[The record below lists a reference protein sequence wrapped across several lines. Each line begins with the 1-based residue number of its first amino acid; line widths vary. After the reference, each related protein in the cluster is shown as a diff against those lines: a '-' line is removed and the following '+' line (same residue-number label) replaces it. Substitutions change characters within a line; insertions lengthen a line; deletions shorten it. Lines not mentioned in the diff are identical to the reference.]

1 MRKILSNNK
10 NTFFFF
16 LILSFL
22 FYGNSIKNGFSLDD
36 SYVTV
41 TNYQVKGKNYTPNH
55 PLVAGGLKSIPKIWR
70 SHYGHGNGTSY
81 DYRPVVITMFAI
93 EYGIFGQSSHIN
105 HTINVILYG
114 ILVFCLFLL
123 LKKCLEDYPFKE
135 TFALVCSILFLAH
148 PIHTEVVNNIKCRD
162 ELLALIFTLLASL
175 QVFKYYELKKVK
187 HLVFGALFIF
197 LGLYTKLTSAI
208 FVALIPLML
217 FFFSKADKKK
227 IFYVFIGLVV
237 CYRLFIKSKHI
248 LIAEKVVRNFFHFEN
263 PLYSEHISFYGR
275 ILFALKV
282 FGTYVKL
289 MLFPYPLRCYYGTS
303 LFTAHVNL
311 FDFEVIVGLVF
322 FAAAAYYCYKSK
334 SKIALFGLLFFLLS
348 IAPLTNIIQN
358 VAGVVGERL
367 CITSSIG
374 FMVFITSV
382 LFSLYKTIP
391 NQLTTQSFLQKPLSY
406 LTIVLVIFMFYTWNR
421 NTAWESEFSL
431 YEHDAQ
437 YSERSGGQN
446 NLLANKYYELLLT
459 GDKKYTQQYLLE
471 KILKHYKLAIE
482 DDSTLYSAFNNA
494 GVAYFSYLNQPDVA
508 LNYFQRAINN
518 NPAPYPQAYENLGNC
533 YKKRGDFINA
543 FKNYRIATMQNH
555 KQYKSY
561 TELMS
566 MLIESKR
573 LTPALAIIKEADKQF
588 PRDYVVTSQYANY
601 YLLSLDT
608 LKGVE
613 KLEEAYSI
621 SPNKKLA
628 EYLFAKWTALKNP
641 EKIEYYRNQYAILP
655 Q

>member
-1 MRKILSNNK
+1 MQKILSNNK

-41 TNYQVKGKNYTPNH
+41 TNYPVKGKNYIPNH
-55 PLVAGGLKSIPKIWR
+55 ALVSQGFKSIPKIWR
-70 SHYGHGNGTSY
+70 SHYGHGNGASY
-81 DYRPVVITMFAI
+81 DYRPLVITMFAI
-93 EYGIFGQSSHIN
+93 EYGIFGQAPHIN
-105 HTINVILYG
+105 HAINVILYG
-114 ILVFCLFLL
+114 VLVFCLFLL
-123 LKKCLEDYPFKE
+123 LKRCLEEYPFKE
-135 TFALVCSILFLAH
+135 TFALVCSVLFLAH

-162 ELLALIFTLLASL
+162 ELLALIFTLLASI
-175 QVFKYYELKKVK
+175 QIFKFYDLNKAK
-187 HLVFGALFIF
+187 HLVFGALFMF

-217 FFFSKADKKK
+217 FFFLKADKKK
-227 IFYVFIGLVV
+227 ILYVLVGLAV
-237 CYRLFIKSKHI
+237 CYRLFIKSKHV
-248 LIAEKVVRNFFHFEN
+248 LITEKVVRNFFHFEN

-289 MLFPYPLRCYYGTS
+289 MLFPYPLRCYYGAS
-303 LFTAHVNL
+303 LFTAHVSF
-311 FDFEVIVGLVF
+311 FDFEIFVGLIF
-322 FAAAAYYCYKSK
+322 LAAAIYYCYKSQ
-334 SKIALFGLLFFLLS
+334 SKIAFFGLLFFLLS

-367 CITSSIG
+367 CITASIG
-374 FMVFITSV
+374 FMVFATSV
-382 LFSLYKTIP
+382 LFSFYKTIP
-391 NQLTTQSFLQKPLSY
+391 IKLTNQSFTQKPLSY
-406 LTIVLVIFMFYTWNR
+406 LTVVLVIFMFYTWNR
-421 NTAWESEFSL
+421 NTAWDSEFSL

-437 YSERSGGQN
+437 YSEKSGGQN

-459 GDKKYTQQYLLE
+459 GDKKYTQQYLIE
-471 KILKHYKLAIE
+471 KILKHYQLAIQ

-494 GVAYFSYLNQPDVA
+494 GVAYFSYLNRPDLA

-543 FKNYRIATMQNH
+543 FKNYRIATMQNP

-566 MLIESKR
+566 MLVESKR
-573 LTPALAIIKEADKQF
+573 LTPALTIIKEADKQF
-588 PRDYVVTSQYANY
+588 PKDYVVTSQYANY
-601 YLLSLDT
+601 FLLSGDT
-608 LKGVE
+608 IKGVE
-613 KLEEAYSI
+613 KLEEAFSI

-628 EYLFAKWTALKNP
+628 EYLYSKWIQLKNP
-641 EKIEYYRNQYAILP
+641 EKEEYYKNQYSILP